1 MTRARELS
9 FAFARG
15 ESVVLPSIVVG
26 VIVALTSLLVGSR
39 RGDIQV
45 DVALASIATFLFGV
59 LIAFTIGR
67 TRERLVLIQNLLAQ
81 GNAGLFAIHQLM
93 EVFEEDQR
101 KQVRDLVD
109 SHLTDQ
115 VDYRL
120 IDYHRASPSFR
131 QLTSA
136 VYALRPST
144 GEQKEIYRELVG
156 LCIEMTKDRAL
167 IEAATGQSM
176 SLIEWSGLSLLF
188 ILLLGLISVLPGGA
202 LVGSLAAGVLAGTLW
217 TLMSLLRKLDLL
229 RWHERVAIWE
239 PTTRLFRSIGMDPYV
254 PKEVIE
260 SGRYRPTGRIRVVEY
275 QAPYPNRQSKAI
287 TVEELGVDLH
297 PDGAT
302 AAMAGSDSGGR

>member
-1 MTRARELS
+1 
-9 FAFARG
+9 
-15 ESVVLPSIVVG
+15 LPSIAVG
-26 VIVALTSLLVGSR
+26 VIVAVTSVLVGSR

-81 GNAGLFAIHQLM
+81 GNAGLFAIHQMM
-93 EVFEEDQR
+93 EVFEEPQR
-101 KQVRDLVD
+101 DQVRHLVD
-109 SHLTDQ
+109 SHLIDQ

-131 QLTSA
+131 HLTSA
-136 VYALRPST
+136 VYALRPQT
-144 GEQKEIYRELVG
+144 DEQKEVYRELVG

-188 ILLLGLISVLPGGA
+188 IILLGLISVLPGGA
-202 LVGSLAAGVLAGTLW
+202 IVGSLAAGVLAGTLW

-254 PKEVIE
+254 PKEVID

-275 QAPYPNRQSKAI
+275 QGPYPNRKSKAI
-287 TVEELGVDLH
+287 RVEELGVDH
-297 PDGAT
+297 GAPDVVSEEQVAILQEAVT
-302 AAMAGSDSGGR
+302 PSA

>member
-1 MTRARELS
+1 MSST
-9 FAFARG
+9 FARG

-109 SHLTDQ
+109 NHLTDQ

-131 QLTSA
+131 HLTSA
-136 VYALRPST
+136 IYALRSST
-144 GEQKEIYRELVG
+144 SEQKEVYRELVS

-188 ILLLGLISVLPGGA
+188 IVLLGLISVLPGGA

-217 TLMSLLRKLDLL
+217 TLGEGDGTDKVPARGHTK
-229 RWHERVAIWE
+229 
-239 PTTRLFRSIGMDPYV
+239 TR
-254 PKEVIE
+254 
-260 SGRYRPTGRIRVVEY
+260 
-275 QAPYPNRQSKAI
+275 
-287 TVEELGVDLH
+287 
-297 PDGAT
+297 
-302 AAMAGSDSGGR
+302 